1 MRDVIEDDKSDL
13 YMSGRRSTLLKN
25 WSDHGGRKML
35 KFEEIISKF
44 QIEGEIT
51 DVKPLGHG
59 TVNHTYE
66 IVCGGEHYVLQ
77 EMTISCSNILQ
88 R

>member
-1 MRDVIEDDKSDL
+1 
-13 YMSGRRSTLLKN
+13 
-25 WSDHGGRKML
+25 ML

-59 TVNHTYE
+59 TDVYKR
-66 IVCGGEHYVLQ
+66 Q
-77 EMTISCSNILQ
+77 E
-88 R
+88 

>member
-1 MRDVIEDDKSDL
+1 VRDVIEDDKSDL

-51 DVKPLGHG
+51 DVKP
-59 TVNHTYE
+59 
-66 IVCGGEHYVLQ
+66 
-77 EMTISCSNILQ
+77 
-88 R
+88 

>member
-1 MRDVIEDDKSDL
+1 
-13 YMSGRRSTLLKN
+13 
-25 WSDHGGRKML
+25 ML

-66 IVCGGEHYVLQ
+66 IVCGGEH
-77 EMTISCSNILQ
+77 
-88 R
+88 

>member
-1 MRDVIEDDKSDL
+1 
-13 YMSGRRSTLLKN
+13 
-25 WSDHGGRKML
+25 ML

-77 EMTISCSNILQ
+77 EMNHIEFKSDRSHEQSFPGHRISERCD
-88 R
+88 

>member
-1 MRDVIEDDKSDL
+1 
-13 YMSGRRSTLLKN
+13 
-25 WSDHGGRKML
+25 ML

-59 TVNHTYE
+59 TVNTRMRLSAAE
-66 IVCGGEHYVLQ
+66 SI
-77 EMTISCSNILQ
+77 MSF
-88 R
+88 RR

>member
-1 MRDVIEDDKSDL
+1 
-13 YMSGRRSTLLKN
+13 
-25 WSDHGGRKML
+25 ML

-77 EMTISCSNILQ
+77 EMNHIGGIF
-88 R
+88 

>member
-1 MRDVIEDDKSDL
+1 
-13 YMSGRRSTLLKN
+13 
-25 WSDHGGRKML
+25 ML

-59 TVNHTYE
+59 T
-66 IVCGGEHYVLQ
+66 GEPHV
-77 EMTISCSNILQ
+77 
-88 R
+88 